1 MNELDASV
9 GRVLDVLD
17 EQGYYEKAMIWFT
30 TDNGPE
36 KNCDDG
42 LCDESHFL
50 SGPGDAGQLRGR
62 KRDIWEGGH
71 RVPGI
76 ISWPSVVKGPA
87 RESWDLVITSDFL
100 ATVMEVLD
108 VDRPKEQQDWGFDG
122 VSAMPTLR
130 GEARPDRGMGWLFN
144 GFPSH
149 NKGYVYGKWKYVS
162 GSKSCKKA
170 CQHELLYD
178 LKADLGERN
187 DLSEKYPDVLEA
199 IRANFSIWYA
209 SVAKSRSDESVCD
222 DIPTPPTPA
231 PTPLPPSSECDW
243 YNNTGLSG
251 GDMAK
256 LASTS
261 KEDCC
266 AACRGTVGCVAACH
280 RPDQGEC
287 HLKKKFVPKDR
298 DDGSIACVPQSAQ
311 LSI

>member
-1 MNELDASV
+1 MSFHNCHIPFIGSSNARERCQKGKSCKGDDGHGHNATEFSDAQLDFYTCMNELDASV

-17 EQGYYEKAMIWFT
+17 EQGYYEKTMIWFT

-71 RVPGI
+71 RVPGV

-170 CQHELLYD
+170 C
-178 LKADLGERN
+178 
-187 DLSEKYPDVLEA
+187 
-199 IRANFSIWYA
+199 
-209 SVAKSRSDESVCD
+209 
-222 DIPTPPTPA
+222 
-231 PTPLPPSSECDW
+231 
-243 YNNTGLSG
+243 
-251 GDMAK
+251 
-256 LASTS
+256 
-261 KEDCC
+261 
-266 AACRGTVGCVAACH
+266 
-280 RPDQGEC
+280 
-287 HLKKKFVPKDR
+287 
-298 DDGSIACVPQSAQ
+298 
-311 LSI
+311 